1 VGRAGLACG
10 RDVCGEET
18 KQGEEGRE
26 GSAADEDGAGAEACW
41 VQTRDV
47 NRGASRGWNGRRVAV
62 THTADGAKSM
72 EPRDAAG
79 TIEGVDLANHRKDVL
94 HAISDPTGRGANS
107 QVPLGQTH
115 VPSTRPPG
123 STKSIVASSQDAI
136 QASCRVSAGHRGD
149 RV

>member
-1 VGRAGLACG
+1 
-10 RDVCGEET
+10 
-18 KQGEEGRE
+18 
-26 GSAADEDGAGAEACW
+26 